1 MARTSQSKEI
11 SKKKKRERP
20 MEEGTG
26 TESLKKKLKIMPGS
40 MKEIYEKLREKKQ
53 KTDKKKDTESSLH
66 KVLVSG
72 VYKVVNLL
80 NEDEEGDIQ
89 GDEDEKDDM
98 EGDEEEEEEEKEKE
112 EVEDEDEE
120 TCCDD
125 SGTMVK
131 RKHSKPRPR
140 ATNASAIMSL
150 PSNASVFADLS
161 TRAQM
166 QQVNDMPSEPPSLLA
181 TSAEQEDNETFTHD
195 SSRSTSIDLGASV
208 DGSSSRLR
216 GRGLDVGLQ
225 TSIDPSERLLI
236 TPVGE
241 STFFER
247 RITTTIT
254 RIIKNHFNGP
264 WPTWRKVPNDVK
276 ELMFKKFQAIKM
288 KRDVSFLE
296 VFNRTHKRMGG
307 QGNVYFCTIAE
318 VW

>member
-1 MARTSQSKEI
+1 MNSGVCIKGSFYNDY
-11 SKKKKRERP
+11 ERDFYGILVDII
-20 MEEGTG
+20 ELEYFGIG
-26 TESLKKKLKIMPGS
+26 NKVVLFKCHWFDIE
-40 MKEIYEKLREKKQ
+40 
-53 KTDKKKDTESSLH
+53 

-80 NEDEEGDIQ
+80 NEDEEDDIQ
-89 GDEDEKDDM
+89 GDEDEEDDM
-98 EGDEEEEEEEKEKE
+98 EGDEEEEEEEKEKK

-131 RKHSKPRPR
+131 RKHSKPKPR
-140 ATNASAIMSL
+140 ATNASVIMSL

-166 QQVNDMPSEPPSLLA
+166 QQINDMPSEPPSLLA

-241 STFFER
+241 R
-247 RITTTIT
+247 
-254 RIIKNHFNGP
+254 
-264 WPTWRKVPNDVK
+264 
-276 ELMFKKFQAIKM
+276 
-288 KRDVSFLE
+288 
-296 VFNRTHKRMGG
+296 
-307 QGNVYFCTIAE
+307 
-318 VW
+318 